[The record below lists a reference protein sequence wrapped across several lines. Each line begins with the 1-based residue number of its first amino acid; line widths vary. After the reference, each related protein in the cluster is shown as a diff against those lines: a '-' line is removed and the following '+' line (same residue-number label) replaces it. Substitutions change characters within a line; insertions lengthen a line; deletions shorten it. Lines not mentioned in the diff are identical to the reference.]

1 VPKRL
6 LPVPHHKQRSSSDCL
21 AACAAMLLDF
31 AGRPI
36 AYHRLLKLLDI
47 TQFGTPARRIT
58 NLARSDLHV
67 TYTQGSL
74 TELETLIEYGTPI
87 IVSVRTEDLPCWSFN
102 TDHTVVI
109 VGFVEQS
116 VYVNDPYFENA
127 PQTISRDDFYLA
139 WIAFDHYYATISL
152 R

>member
-1 VPKRL
+1 MPKRL

-109 VGFVEQS
+109 VGFDEQS

-127 PQTISRDDFYLA
+127 PQTISRDDFYLV